1 VQFVSLFR
9 DGQKAS
15 MSTRSGEYVTLRQL
29 REEVGNDACR
39 FFYML
44 RKCDQA
50 LDFDLDLA
58 KSQSNENPVYYVQ
71 YAHARICSV
80 LTQWDGEPATLSGT
94 DLAPLQHEREFAL
107 CARLAEF
114 PELIQ
119 NAARDYA
126 PHAVAFYLKDLAGD
140 FHSWYNAERV
150 LVDDPALRQARLALA
165 LATRASAAER
175 TFPAGRFATGEH
187 VTMGRSGKYDN
198 SGRKTPRAGQ
208 KKSGGGTLLGMFI
221 GLVVGISIAFGVV
234 WYLNKSPLP
243 FQNKYEGAPKA
254 ENGKP
259 AAGGNATTPQA
270 PAALPG
276 KPGDKP
282 TDRRFE
288 FYGLLEGK
296 QPAAPGA
303 AAPAPAAPAAPAVT
317 VAPVADAKPAPVE
330 IFFLQVGAF
339 QKAADADNLKAK
351 LALTG
356 LETSVQ
362 DVSIPD
368 KGTMHRVRVGP
379 FRSPEEMNR
388 ARTLLSQNGV
398 QGTVVKS
405 KE

>member
-1 VQFVSLFR
+1 MGKF
-9 DGQKAS
+9 DKTGGQ
-15 MSTRSGEYVTLRQL
+15 
-29 REEVGNDACR
+29 
-39 FFYML
+39 
-44 RKCDQA
+44 
-50 LDFDLDLA
+50 
-58 KSQSNENPVYYVQ
+58 
-71 YAHARICSV
+71 
-80 LTQWDGEPATLSGT
+80 
-94 DLAPLQHEREFAL
+94 
-107 CARLAEF
+107 
-114 PELIQ
+114 
-119 NAARDYA
+119 
-126 PHAVAFYLKDLAGD
+126 
-140 FHSWYNAERV
+140 
-150 LVDDPALRQARLALA
+150 
-165 LATRASAAER
+165 
-175 TFPAGRFATGEH
+175 
-187 VTMGRSGKYDN
+187 
-198 SGRKTPRAGQ
+198 TPRAAQ
-208 KKSGGGTLLGMFI
+208 KKSGGGTVLGVFI
-221 GLVVGISIAFGVV
+221 GLVIGISIAFGVV

-259 AAGGNATTPQA
+259 STPGGTAATPQ
-270 PAALPG
+270 PPVALPG

-296 QPAAPGA
+296 QPVAPGA

-317 VAPVADAKPAPVE
+317 IAPAAEAKPAPVE

-362 DVSIPD
+362 EVSIPE

-379 FRSPEEMNR
+379 FRSPEEMNK
-388 ARTLLSQNGV
+388 ARTLLSQSGV